1 VGSIYGGASDVAVA
15 NAGQRTRV
23 FSGKQPW
30 LKPGVLI
37 GGLIPLALLC
47 VRAAQGTL
55 GADPIA
61 LALNQL
67 GLLALIFLL
76 ASLAAT
82 PLKLAFELTWP
93 IRIRRMLGLFAFFYA
108 SLHFLLYALI
118 DQGLALE
125 AIGEDLRERGF
136 IAFGFAAFLLLIPL
150 AITSTAAMTKRL
162 GARRWKLLHR
172 LAYVAA
178 ILAVVHFVW
187 RVKRDFTQPALYAV
201 VLAVLLFARISAR
214 RRQSLR

>member
-1 VGSIYGGASDVAVA
+1 VDSP
-15 NAGQRTRV
+15 REPRRFFT
-23 FSGKQPW
+23 GKQPW
-30 LKPGVLI
+30 LKPGVLL
-37 GGLIPLALLC
+37 GGLVPLALLC
-47 VRAAQGTL
+47 ARAARGTL

-61 LALNQL
+61 VALNQL
-67 GLLALIFLL
+67 GLLALIFLV
-76 ASLAAT
+76 ASLCAT

-118 DQGLALE
+118 DQGLALP
-125 AIGEDLRERGF
+125 AIVEDVQERAF
-136 IAFGFAAFLLLIPL
+136 ITVGFAAFVLLIPL

-178 ILAVVHFVW
+178 ILAVIHFVW
-187 RVKRDFTQPALYAV
+187 RVKVDLTQPVAYAL
-201 VLAVLLFARISAR
+201 VLAGLLFARLALR
-214 RRQSLR
+214 RRQGLR